1 MKQKMKFKIFINP
14 LLALFAVLFISSCM
28 KTDDHKTY
36 SAAEERLLRN
46 AYLDSLIA
54 RGHNIDTT
62 AAGVYYVLI
71 EEGEGDYAKFGDTLT
86 VGYAGWFIDGFMFDA
101 SDIHYPDGK
110 MEFIL
115 GVNRMIP
122 GWEDGL
128 KVMNKESRVQ
138 FIIPSE
144 LAYGSE
150 GVGKKIPPYQT
161 LIFMIKL
168 FDIKPS

>member
-1 MKQKMKFKIFINP
+1 MKLKIFIIP
-14 LLALFAVLFISSCM
+14 VLALFAMVFISSCF
-28 KTDDHKTY
+28 KNDDDRRTY

-46 AYLDSLIA
+46 AYLDSLVA
-54 RGHNIDTT
+54 RGHDIDTT
-62 AAGVYYVLI
+62 AAGVYYVVI

-86 VGYAGWFIDGFMFDA
+86 VGYAGWFVDGFMFD
-101 SDIHYPDGK
+101 SSSIHFPDGK

-122 GWEDGL
+122 GWEDGM
-128 KVMNKESRVQ
+128 KVMNKGSKFQ

-144 LAYGSE
+144 QAYGSE
-150 GVGKKIPPYQT
+150 GVGTKIPPYQT
-161 LIFMIKL
+161 LIFVIEL